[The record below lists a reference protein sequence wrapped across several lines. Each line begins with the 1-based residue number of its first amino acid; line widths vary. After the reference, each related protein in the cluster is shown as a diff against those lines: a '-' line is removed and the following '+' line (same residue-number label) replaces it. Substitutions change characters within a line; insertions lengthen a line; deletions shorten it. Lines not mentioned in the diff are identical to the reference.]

1 MFEVSIKS
9 HFSAAHHLK
18 GYAGACAAFHG
29 HNWEIE
35 VFLRGCDLDDTGILV
50 DFRDLKVAIGT
61 VLDDIDHA
69 DLNEVEAFKEQ
80 NPTSE
85 NIARFLYGELSSK
98 LNCDRYNITK
108 ISVHETPGTTASY
121 WE

>member
-18 GYAGACAAFHG
+18 GYPGSCAAFHG

-35 VFLRGCDLDDTGILV
+35 IFLRGNDLDDTGILV
-50 DFRDLKVAIGT
+50 DFKDLKLAVGD
-61 VLDDIDHA
+61 VLESIDHS
-69 DLNEVEAFKEQ
+69 DLNEVEAFKDH

-85 NIARFLYGELSSK
+85 NIARFLYGEFSMK
-98 LNCDRYNITK
+98 LNCDRYRITRV
-108 ISVHETPGTTASY
+108 SVHETPGTTASY